1 MHVPLQYGS
10 TQIRVCNPS
19 VPMPTAGLTL
29 EQHNRAQ
36 LAEWLNEGAWVV
48 ACLCAAWCDTCCSY
62 RNSFD
67 QLAARHPDKRF
78 IWIDIEDHA
87 DIVGDI
93 DVENFPTLLI
103 QRGDTV
109 AFFGT
114 VLPDARL
121 ADRLVQAQAEKSD
134 AELRAEAA
142 GSAERRDWQRIC
154 NLRTRVAEAAQ

>member
-1 MHVPLQYGS
+1 MS
-10 TQIRVCNPS
+10 
-19 VPMPTAGLTL
+19 TAGFTL
-29 EQHNRAQ
+29 EQHNRAEV
-36 LAEWLNEGAWVV
+36 AEWLNQGRWVV

-62 RNSFD
+62 RNGFD
-67 QLAARHPDKRF
+67 ELAARHPDQRF
-78 IWIDIEDHA
+78 VWIDIEDQA

-121 ADRLVQAQAEKSD
+121 AERLVQAQTEKTD
-134 AELRAEAA
+134 AELNAEAS
-142 GSAERRDWQRIC
+142 GSAEHRDWQRIC
-154 NLRTRVAEAAQ
+154 NLRMRLSEAAQ

>member
-1 MHVPLQYGS
+1 MS
-10 TQIRVCNPS
+10 
-19 VPMPTAGLTL
+19 TAGFTL
-29 EQHNRAQ
+29 EQHNRSQ
-36 LAEWLNEGAWVV
+36 LAEWLDEGAWVI

-67 QLAARHPDKRF
+67 ELAVRHPDLRF
-78 IWIDIEDHA
+78 VWIDIEDQA
-87 DIVGDI
+87 DLVGDI

-121 ADRLVQAQAEKSD
+121 AERLIQAQTEKSD
-134 AELRAEAA
+134 VELRAEAG
-142 GSAERRDWQRIC
+142 GSAEHRDWQRIC
-154 NLRTRVAEAAQ
+154 NLRARLAEAQ